1 MKLAEYASFDA
12 IGLASLVARREV
24 EAREL
29 RECAAEATAKLNPS
43 LNAILELFDDRV
55 EGGDPA
61 ASTDGPLAG
70 VPFFLKDIGAGEE
83 GRLSEMG
90 SRMLAGYRADKTS
103 FLTARFR
110 RAGLVNLGRTATPE
124 AGFAGT
130 TESVLTGRTRNPWN
144 TALSPGG
151 SSGGAAAVVASGI
164 APIVHGSDGAGSI
177 RIPASLCG
185 LVGLKPSRARV
196 SCGPDFD
203 ELQLGC
209 ACEFVLARSVRDV
222 AAALDAVAG
231 PDAGD
236 PFVLWRP
243 DTTWLETSRTPP
255 SRLRVAFTTT
265 NWATGERV
273 PDALV
278 GAVVRAARDLEAMG
292 HAVEE
297 VARPFD
303 VSSAYAANRLA
314 FDSTLLLLEPFG
326 MMLGREIGPDFLE
339 PVVLDAA
346 RKIGAMSAREFFV
359 AGMQFN
365 LARRAIGAWFD
376 DFDVLVTP
384 TIAVDRLE
392 FGRVD
397 PSSFDTVEA
406 FRDESERTVFTF
418 TSPFNVTGQP
428 AISLPLGETDD
439 GLPVGVQLVA
449 RFARED
455 VLLALA
461 AAFEERRPWHGR
473 RPATHA
479 SNAAPAGDSGKR

>member
-1 MKLAEYASFDA
+1 MKLSEYAAFDA
-12 IGLASLVARREV
+12 LGLAALVARREV
-24 EAREL
+24 DAREL
-29 RECAAEATAKLNPS
+29 RACAADAAAKLNPS
-43 LNAILELFDDRV
+43 LNAILELFADRI

-61 ASTDGPLAG
+61 ASADGPFAG

-90 SRMLAGYRADKTS
+90 SRMLVGYRADKTS
-103 FLTARFR
+103 YLTARFR

-130 TESVLTGRTRNPWN
+130 TESVLAGRTHNPWN
-144 TALSPGG
+144 LALSPGG

-164 APIVHGSDGAGSI
+164 APIAHGSDGAGSI
-177 RIPASLCG
+177 RIPASLVG

-196 SCGPDFD
+196 SAGPDFD

-231 PDAGD
+231 PEPGD

-243 DTTWLETSRTPP
+243 ATTWSDAARTPP
-255 SRLRVAFTTT
+255 SRLRVAFSTT

-278 GAVVRAARDLEAMG
+278 RAVERTARDLEEMG

-297 VARPFD
+297 VARPFE
-303 VSSAYAANRLA
+303 VSAAYAANRLA
-314 FDSTLLLLEPFG
+314 FDSTLLLLEPFA
-326 MMLGREIGPDFLE
+326 MMLGREVGPDGLE

-346 RKIGAMSAREFFV
+346 RKMGAMSAREFFL
-359 AGMQFN
+359 GGLQFN
-365 LARRAIGAWFD
+365 LARRAIGAWFEG
-376 DFDVLVTP
+376 FDVLVTP

-397 PSSFDTVEA
+397 PSSFETVEA
-406 FRDESERTVFTF
+406 FREESERTVFAF

-428 AISLPLGETDD
+428 AVSLPLGETDD

-461 AAFEERRPWHGR
+461 RTFEERRPWSGR
-473 RPATHA
+473 MPRVHA
-479 SNAAPAGDSGKR
+479 SA